1 MNPRLRS
8 RYPLQPTSLGLTI
21 GQIVKGQRET
31 IAAYDP
37 SDHIRVFD
45 EAGKEEWKSAE
56 RYGGSTLHFLGNID
70 DPRGK
75 PSGRFICPCASWP

>member
-8 RYPLQPTSLGLTI
+8 RLSAAANVLGLTI

-31 IAAYDP
+31 IVAYDP
-37 SDHIRVFD
+37 DDHIRVFD

-56 RYGGSTLHFLGNID
+56 KYGGSTLHYLGNYGNS
-70 DPRGK
+70 RGN
-75 PSGRFICPCASWP
+75 R